1 MRNVGYFITM
11 KITLSATGA
20 VGAKHRSGVLA
31 VVLAAL
37 LLILPIHAAAQ
48 SDQSR
53 VMGLVTDGSGG
64 ALPGV
69 TVTVQSGSRAPAS
82 VVTDE
87 VGRYLTPW
95 LSPGT
100 YTITFTLSGFETRA
114 MRNVRLA
121 TGQTVVLDQQ
131 LPLASLTET
140 VQVTAPAPAPPPP
153 PGPPVRLT
161 PPRPQAKPVDKE
173 LLASVCGPRQATDF
187 SQAIGKIVSHID
199 NPDRELIGPGD
210 RIRIDVGENAGAEK
224 GQNLVVRRRFQI
236 GDRLVA
242 KRLATFAEQTAGLI
256 QIVDTHDEWSE
267 ALVVYIC
274 GELYAGDTVEP
285 YIAQPAF
292 YAVADGAPRYD
303 QPARITTGEH
313 GATAAANGQLMVI
326 DHGIMQGVQRGQRL
340 TIFRRLQVDGVPVP
354 VGDGVIVSVRADSAT
369 LRIERATDAV
379 LVGDL
384 VAMHR

>member
-11 KITLSATGA
+11 KITFSATGA
-20 VGAKHRSGVLA
+20 VGTRHQSGVVS

-37 LLILPIHAAAQ
+37 LLILPIRAAAQ

-69 TVTVQSGSRAPAS
+69 TVTVQSGNRAPAA

-95 LSPGT
+95 LPPGT

-114 MRNVRLA
+114 MRHVQLA
-121 TGQTVVLDQQ
+121 AGQTVVLDQQ

-140 VQVTAPAPAPPPP
+140 VQVTAPAPVPPPP

-187 SQAIGKIVSHID
+187 SQALGKIVSHID

-210 RIRIDVGENAGAEK
+210 RIRIDVGQAAGAEK

-236 GDRLVA
+236 GDRLAA
-242 KRLATFAEQTAGLI
+242 KKTATFAEQTAGLI

-285 YIAQPAF
+285 YISQPAF
-292 YAVADGAPRYD
+292 YAVADGTPRYD

-313 GATAAANGQLMVI
+313 GATAAAHGQLMVI

-340 TIFRRLQVDGVPVP
+340 TIFRRLQVDGVPVN
-354 VGDGVIVSVRADSAT
+354 VGDGVIIAVRADSAT